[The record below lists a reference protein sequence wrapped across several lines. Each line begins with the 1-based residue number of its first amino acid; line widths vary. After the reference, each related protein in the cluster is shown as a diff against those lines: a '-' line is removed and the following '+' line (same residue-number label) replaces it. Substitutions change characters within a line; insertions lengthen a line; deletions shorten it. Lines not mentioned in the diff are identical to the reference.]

1 MKIGIMSAGFA
12 AWPLE
17 KLVNWASEAGF
28 KTLEVCCWPAGEGKD
43 RKYGGVVHIDVE
55 SLTPG
60 RVDEIKSLL
69 ADRGMEITALGYY
82 PNPLH
87 PDKEHRDHV
96 IGHLKKVIL
105 GAEKLGVGIVGTL
118 VGRNYQLTGRDWQK
132 SINDNLEMF
141 KKTWTPIVQFAAD
154 HNVKIATEHCP
165 MIWHD
170 TWADGDNL
178 PYSPRIMHRMFE
190 LLPSEHFGIMY
201 DPSHFV
207 WQMIDYVRFIYDFRD
222 RIFGVHAQ
230 DMAIDHEKFY
240 EDGILGCAIR
250 WQQRRLPGQGLVD
263 WQKLIQALYNI
274 GYNRSINI
282 EHEDPNWEG
291 SEDLLKRGYVLAK
304 KTLEIY
310 AG

>member
-1 MKIGIMSAGFA
+1 MKLGVMSAGFA
-12 AWPLE
+12 KWPFE
-17 KLVNWASEAGF
+17 KLVGWASEAGF
-28 KTLEVCCWPAGEGKD
+28 ESLEICCWPAGEGRD

-55 SLTPG
+55 SLTPQ
-60 RVDEIKSLL
+60 RVDEIKTLL
-69 ADRGMEITALGYY
+69 DKKGLEISALGYY

-87 PDKEHRDHV
+87 PDPEHRKHV
-96 IGHLKKVIL
+96 IAHLEKVII
-105 GAEKLGVGIVGTL
+105 GAEKLGVGMVGTL
-118 VGRNYQLTGRDWQK
+118 VGRNYRLTGRDWQQA
-132 SINDNLEMF
+132 IDDNLEEF
-141 KKTWTPIVQFAAD
+141 KKVWTPIVKFAAD

-165 MIWHD
+165 MLWHD

-178 PYSPRIMHRMFE
+178 PYSPRIMHRMFD
-190 LLPSEHFGIMY
+190 LLPDRNFGIMY

-207 WQMIDYVRFIYDFRD
+207 WQMIDYVRFIYDFQH

-230 DMAIDHEKFY
+230 DMAIDYDKFY

-250 WQQRRLPGQGLVD
+250 WQQRRLPGQGEVD
-263 WQKLIQALYNI
+263 WQRLIQALYNI
-274 GYNRSINI
+274 GYNQFINI